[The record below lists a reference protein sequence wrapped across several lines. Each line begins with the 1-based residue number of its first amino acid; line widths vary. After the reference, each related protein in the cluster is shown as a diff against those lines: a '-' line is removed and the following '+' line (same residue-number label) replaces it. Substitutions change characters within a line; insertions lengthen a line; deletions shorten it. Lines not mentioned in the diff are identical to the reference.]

1 MRTTKNKTYVLM
13 GLTVIVTATAVTMLK
28 LPQNTTVHPS
38 LVPVNVSHN
47 KEKPEFKSPYE
58 QNQVRNT
65 ILKNNKSIQECYLK
79 HLEQKEAK
87 TSGKLQID
95 WQIAPSG
102 ETLSPQVVASTMNSK
117 ALEECVLNKVK
128 TFSFP
133 PPPSEKPI
141 YTTFTYLFRKD
152 GESQAPIMVPF
163 KS

>member
-1 MRTTKNKTYVLM
+1 MLTKRNKTYILI
-13 GLTVIVTATAVTMLK
+13 GLTVLITATTATMIR
-28 LPQNTTVHPS
+28 PSNNTAVHPD
-38 LVPVNVSHN
+38 LVPINVSSN

-65 ILKNNKSIQECYLK
+65 ILKNNKLIQECYLK
-79 HLEQKEAK
+79 HLEQKDAK

-117 ALEECVLNKVK
+117 TLEECVVTKVK
-128 TFSFP
+128 AFNFP
-133 PPPSEKPI
+133 APPSDKPI
-141 YTTFTYLFRKD
+141 YSTFTYLFRKD
-152 GESQAPIMVPF
+152 GESQAPVMVPF